1 MKRSDS
7 CPRVMDAGGN
17 VSRIREWAAARKL
30 PPVHLERWLA
40 LAEADRDA
48 ILAIAESLRLRT
60 GQFMIAF
67 ELLDE
72 IRVREDCAVA
82 AILARPQLRR
92 IIDGGGS
99 APGKARAILDEL
111 RAIRRPRLH
120 AAARHIAAQVA
131 ELRLPHG
138 IRVVL
143 PPDLGSDELRLE
155 MIAHSGAELEQL
167 LAALAAR
174 GAALCRIAERLG
186 GADEV

>member
-1 MKRSDS
+1 MK
-7 CPRVMDAGGN
+7 AGGN
-17 VSRIREWAAARKL
+17 VSGVREWAAARKL

-82 AILARPQLRR
+82 AILARRELRR

-120 AAARHIAAQVA
+120 SAASHIAAQVA
-131 ELRLPHG
+131 ELRLPPG